1 MKQVMGDMK
10 MNHDNFKVG
19 RIMIVDDEAELMTAL
34 CEALAGQGYETTG
47 FITGADA
54 LKVLVEQDYDLLLTD
69 LMMPEMDGIALLQAG
84 LEIDP
89 NLVGI
94 IMTGYGTVQTA
105 VEAMKTGAFDYVLKP
120 FKLNTL
126 LPLLSRAMEVRS
138 LRMEN
143 IQLKETV
150 AIHELGKVIA
160 FSSDLN
166 TILNKVADA
175 TLQQCNADEVSIMLP
190 TRDGKELYVAVSRGG
205 HREYI
210 GERVPMERGI
220 AGWVARNR
228 ETVIINGKV
237 DDPRFSPVNPRTD
250 IRAAVSMP
258 MMAGGNLVGVLNVN
272 ITRSNRHMTLGQVK
286 ALSILVSII
295 SPILE
300 NTWLNIRTRQAE
312 EKYRSIFENASDGI
326 YQTTQ
331 EGKFIIANR
340 AMANML
346 GYDSPEEFIST
357 VTDIAGQLYVNPEDR
372 TKLKQMIEDHGQ
384 VRSFE
389 TRLYRKDGHI
399 IWVSINLHAICDK
412 KGELLNYD
420 AIAEDI
426 TERKLA
432 ERQQTLTS
440 RILETLNRPNEI
452 INLIRDILL
461 LLKEHSGIEAIGI
474 RLREGDDFPYY
485 VTNGFPPHFLEAEN
499 NLCTRDSAGEIIR
512 DSNGNPCLEC
522 MCGNILCGRTDPT
535 FPFFTEGGSF
545 WSNRTTE
552 LLASTSEEDRQSR
565 TRNRCNSEG
574 YESVA
579 LIPLR
584 SGDEIIGLLQLNDLR
599 RDSFTIEM
607 IHFFEGIGA
616 SIGIAV
622 ARKRS
627 VEALR
632 ESEKRFMDVL
642 HSSQDAILLIDGE
655 KFVDCN
661 EATARMLGYAN
672 RDEFLKT
679 HPSELSPPTQPDGRS
694 SFEKANEMMRA
705 ALEKG
710 FNQFE
715 WEHRRANGEYF
726 PVEVSL
732 TSIVLHGKN
741 VLHCVWRDLTEQKR
755 AEEWL
760 LRERSMV
767 DRIMKTSPAGITV
780 VDRKGQ
786 IVFANKR
793 AQDIFCLTINEI
805 TQRGYSASEW
815 HITDFDGDPFPEEQ
829 LPFIQVMN
837 TGNSVYGVRHA
848 IELSGRQRVFL
859 SINGA
864 PIFDEQGHIS
874 EVVMTIDDITKY
886 RQAEEKIQQSI
897 KQLEKSMGDTI
908 KAMSMVVETRDPY
921 TAGHQDK
928 VARLA
933 AAIAKKMNLLEE
945 QIRGIQMA
953 GFIHDIGKMYVPAD
967 ILSKP
972 GKLSSIEMQLIR
984 THSQAGY
991 DIMKDIEFP
1000 WPVARIILE
1009 HHERMDGSGY
1019 PNGALNND
1027 ILMEARIIA
1036 VADVVDAMASHRPY
1050 RPTLGIDAALG
1061 EIEKNRGVLYDSAA
1075 VDACLML
1082 FREEGFQL
1090 EGTILQ

>member
-1 MKQVMGDMK
+1 MK
-10 MNHDNFKVG
+10 NHENFKVG
-19 RIMIVDDEAELMTAL
+19 RVMVVDDEAELMTAL
-34 CEALAGQGYETTG
+34 CEALAGQGYETIG
-47 FITGADA
+47 FTTGADA
-54 LKVLVEQDYDLLLTD
+54 LKVLVDQDYDLLLTD

-94 IMTGYGTVQTA
+94 IMTGHGTVQTA
-105 VEAMKTGAFDYVLKP
+105 VEAMKKGAFDYVLKP

-143 IQLKETV
+143 IQLRETV

-166 TILNKVADA
+166 AILNKVADA

-220 AGWVARNR
+220 AGWVARHR

-237 DDPRFSPVNPRTD
+237 DDPRFSPDHPRTD

-272 ITRSNRHMTLGQVK
+272 VTRSNRRMTLGQVK

-300 NTWLNIRTRQAE
+300 NTWLNIRIRDAE
-312 EKYRSIFENASDGI
+312 ERYRSIFDNAQDGI
-326 YQTTQ
+326 ALADVETGALADCNQALCRMVEREKTELVGQAQSILHHPQ
-331 EGKFIIANR
+331 EEINEQSPTFRKHRENDAELILEDTLLSKSGTLIPVEIR
-340 AMANML
+340 AAKIML
-346 GYDSPEEFIST
+346 SGRGY
-357 VTDIAGQLYVNPEDR
+357 
-372 TKLKQMIEDHGQ
+372 
-384 VRSFE
+384 
-389 TRLYRKDGHI
+389 
-399 IWVSINLHAICDK
+399 
-412 KGELLNYD
+412 LLG
-420 AIAEDI
+420 IFRDI
-426 TERKLA
+426 TERKQA
-432 ERQQTLTS
+432 E
-440 RILETLNRPNEI
+440 
-452 INLIRDILL
+452 
-461 LLKEHSGIEAIGI
+461 
-474 RLREGDDFPYY
+474 
-485 VTNGFPPHFLEAEN
+485 
-499 NLCTRDSAGEIIR
+499 
-512 DSNGNPCLEC
+512 
-522 MCGNILCGRTDPT
+522 
-535 FPFFTEGGSF
+535 
-545 WSNRTTE
+545 
-552 LLASTSEEDRQSR
+552 
-565 TRNRCNSEG
+565 
-574 YESVA
+574 
-579 LIPLR
+579 
-584 SGDEIIGLLQLNDLR
+584 
-599 RDSFTIEM
+599 
-607 IHFFEGIGA
+607 
-616 SIGIAV
+616 
-622 ARKRS
+622 
-627 VEALR
+627 EALR
-632 ESEKRFMDVL
+632 ESEQRFMDVL
-642 HSSQDAILLIDGE
+642 YSSPDAVLLIDGE

-661 EATARMLGYAN
+661 EATARMLGYPT

-679 HPSELSPPTQPDGRS
+679 HPSELSPPTQPDGRN
-694 SFEKANEMMRA
+694 SFEKANEMMGA
-705 ALEKG
+705 ALQWG

-715 WEHRRANGEYF
+715 WEHRRASGEDF

-741 VLHCVWRDLTEQKR
+741 VLYCMWRDLTEQKR

-793 AQDIFCLTINEI
+793 AEDLFCLTINEI
-805 TQRGYSASEW
+805 TQRGYSAPEW
-815 HITDFDGDPFPEEQ
+815 HITDFDGNSFPEEQ
-829 LPFIQVMN
+829 LPFTQVMN
-837 TGNSVYGVRHA
+837 TGNPVYGVRHA

-859 SINGA
+859 SINAA
-864 PIFDEQGHIS
+864 PIFDDQGHIG

-886 RQAEEKIQQSI
+886 RQAEEKIQQNII
-897 KQLEKSMGDTI
+897 KLEKSMEDTI
-908 KAMSMVVETRDPY
+908 KAMSLIVETRDPY

-928 VARLA
+928 VAKLA
-933 AAIAKKMNLLEE
+933 AAIAEKLNLSEE
-945 QIRGIQMA
+945 QIKGIQMA
-953 GFIHDIGKMYVPAD
+953 GFIHDIGKMYIPAD

-991 DIMKDIEFP
+991 DIMKDVEFP

-1019 PNGALNND
+1019 PRNLKGED
-1027 ILMEARIIA
+1027 ICMEARIIA
-1036 VADVVDAMASHRPY
+1036 VADVVEAMASHRPY
-1050 RPTLGIDAALG
+1050 RAGLGIDAALN
-1061 EIEKNRGVLYDSAA
+1061 EIEKNSGIFYDKTVA
-1075 VDACLML
+1075 DACLRI
-1082 FREEGFQL
+1082 FREKGF
-1090 EGTILQ
+1090 TIT